1 MLIFCGGLPQ
11 EHSGDHHA
19 ITIMHGVQHVAL
31 DFSSPVVD
39 IFAINGEL
47 IYDQSLIGCH
57 RQQDGLV
64 NEVMKFS
71 LAMLGWYD
79 HCDEV
84 VFISM
89 LCFANQ
95 QEGIPYVCLNLLID
109 FSMSIMCG

>member
-47 IYDQSLIGCH
+47 NILPIYP
-57 RQQDGLV
+57 GLV
-64 NEVMKFS
+64 TVDK
-71 LAMLGWYD
+71 
-79 HCDEV
+79 H
-84 VFISM
+84 
-89 LCFANQ
+89 
-95 QEGIPYVCLNLLID
+95 
-109 FSMSIMCG
+109 

>member
-47 IYDQSLIGCH
+47 IVVCEY
-57 RQQDGLV
+57 
-64 NEVMKFS
+64 
-71 LAMLGWYD
+71 GW
-79 HCDEV
+79 
-84 VFISM
+84 
-89 LCFANQ
+89 
-95 QEGIPYVCLNLLID
+95 
-109 FSMSIMCG
+109 

>member
-47 IYDQSLIGCH
+47 IYGQSLIG
-57 RQQDGLV
+57 
-64 NEVMKFS
+64 
-71 LAMLGWYD
+71 
-79 HCDEV
+79 
-84 VFISM
+84 
-89 LCFANQ
+89 
-95 QEGIPYVCLNLLID
+95 P
-109 FSMSIMCG
+109 